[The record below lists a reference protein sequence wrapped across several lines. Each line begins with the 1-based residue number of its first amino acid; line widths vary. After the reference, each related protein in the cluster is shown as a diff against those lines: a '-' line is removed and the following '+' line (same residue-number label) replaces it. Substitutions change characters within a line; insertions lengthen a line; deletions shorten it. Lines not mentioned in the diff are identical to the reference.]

1 MPGTKEIRSKIASV
15 KSTQKITK
23 AMQMVATSKMR
34 RAQERMRLAR
44 PYAQK
49 MRNVIG
55 HLTEANPDYRH
66 PFLVTREPKAVG
78 FIVISTDRGL
88 AGALNAN
95 VFKQTLL
102 LMREWQGKGAQV
114 SLCIIGTKGLA
125 FFRRLSV
132 PILANVSHL
141 GDRPHVK
148 DLIGTVKVMLDAYRA
163 GALDR
168 LLLVNAQF
176 VNTMTQ
182 RAAVEQLL
190 PIEALD
196 TEGLQEHWDYIY
208 EPEAAYILD
217 GLLMRYIESQVYRA
231 AVENV
236 ASEMAARMV
245 AMKAASDNA
254 GKLITELQLI
264 YNKARQAAITKRSEE
279 HTSELQSQSNLVCRL
294 LLEKKKK
301 KSKKRPH
308 LSIEVQAAFNSIR

>member
-34 RAQERMRLAR
+34 RAQERMRQAR
-44 PYAQK
+44 PYAEK

-66 PFLVTREPKAVG
+66 PFLQAREGVKGVG
-78 FIVISTDRGL
+78 IIVVSSDRGL

-95 VFKQTLL
+95 VFKQVLH
-102 LMREWQGKGAQV
+102 LMRDWQGKGATG
-114 SLCIIGTKGLA
+114 SLCLIGAKGLV
-125 FFRRLSV
+125 FFRRLGV

-141 GDRPHVK
+141 GDQPHVK
-148 DLIGTVKVMLDAYRA
+148 DLIGTVKVMLDAYRE
-163 GALDR
+163 GKIDR
-168 LLLVNAQF
+168 LFLVNAQF

-182 RAAVEQLL
+182 KPVVEQLL
-190 PIEALD
+190 PIQPID

-208 EPEAAYILD
+208 EPEASKILD

-231 AVENV
+231 AVENA
-236 ASEMAARMV
+236 ASEQAARMV

-254 GKLITELQLI
+254 SELISELQLI
-264 YNKARQAAITKRSEE
+264 YNKARQAAITKELSEI
-279 HTSELQSQSNLVCRL
+279 VGG
-294 LLEKKKK
+294 
-301 KSKKRPH
+301 
-308 LSIEVQAAFNSIR
+308 AAAV

>member
-34 RAQERMRLAR
+34 RAQERMKLAR

-66 PFLVTREPKAVG
+66 PFLVTREPKTVG
-78 FIVISTDRGL
+78 LIVISTDRGL

-95 VFKQTLL
+95 VFRQTLL
-102 LMREWQGKGAQV
+102 LMREWQGQGAQV
-114 SLCIIGTKGLA
+114 SLCLIGAKGLT
-125 FFRRLSV
+125 FFRRLGV

-163 GALDR
+163 GELDR

-182 RAAVEQLL
+182 KPAVEQLL

-217 GLLMRYIESQVYRA
+217 GLLMRYIESQVYRG

-245 AMKAASDNA
+245 AMGAASDNA

-264 YNKARQAAITKRSEE
+264 YNKARQAAITKELSEI
-279 HTSELQSQSNLVCRL
+279 VGG
-294 LLEKKKK
+294 
-301 KSKKRPH
+301 
-308 LSIEVQAAFNSIR
+308 AAAV

>member
-1 MPGTKEIRSKIASV
+1 MPGTKEIRAKISSV
-15 KSTQKITK
+15 KNTQKITK

-44 PYAQK
+44 PYAK
-49 MRNVIG
+49 RMLEVIG

-78 FIVISTDRGL
+78 IIVISSDRGL

-95 VFKQTLL
+95 VFRETLKL
-102 LMREWQGKGAQV
+102 IREWQGKGATV
-114 SLCIIGTKGLA
+114 SLCLIGTKALN
-125 FFRRLSV
+125 FFRRLPL
-132 PILANVSHL
+132 PILASVTRL
-141 GDRPHVK
+141 GDKPHVK
-148 DLIGTVKVMLDAYRA
+148 DLIGTVKVVLDGYRA
-163 GALDR
+163 GQLDR

-182 RAAVEQLL
+182 KPVAQQLL

-196 TEGLQEHWDYIY
+196 TEGLQEHWDYLY
-208 EPEAAYILD
+208 EPDAVGILD

-254 GKLITELQLI
+254 GKLISELQLI
-264 YNKARQAAITKRSEE
+264 YNKARQAAITKELSEI
-279 HTSELQSQSNLVCRL
+279 VGG
-294 LLEKKKK
+294 
-301 KSKKRPH
+301 
-308 LSIEVQAAFNSIR
+308 AAAV